1 MAMTRTDSTP
11 VSDSE
16 PRRVDVILGVPIDR
30 LTESDALERILAL
43 AGTPVTPPPYVA
55 TVNVDFLVNTQ
66 SWWPGVPRH
75 PELLESL
82 REAALVTADGMPVV
96 WASRLLGGGLPARVA
111 GSDLVPML
119 ARAAVPRSVSLYLL
133 GGAGTSAQDA
143 ANRLVQQNPGL
154 RIAGVD
160 APFVHVAGA
169 AMATSDEDDQQI
181 CARINATNAN
191 VLLIGF
197 GNPKQEIWFARN
209 RHRLRVG
216 VALGVGGTFNFLTG
230 RVGRA
235 PAWMQ
240 RTGLEWIYRLLAEP
254 GRLWKRYAIGL
265 LKYGCMMLPPLAVSS
280 RRTSGTTGEGPTVLE
295 LHGATGAGMLV
306 RLPAHLDSRGEDA
319 FLHALAAR
327 QDGAVVILDARRVRS
342 ATAAGLGMLFGSARP
357 SRAATGPVLLFAPSR
372 ALRRVLTANRAWDLW
387 SGNTCAD
394 ADALHAALRMR
405 WPGFAYLAAFARE
418 NALLRVD
425 VVGELAGEPMAELN
439 RAVVADGLADRDLVL
454 DCSCCARIDYNAAAL
469 LARLQRDL
477 AARGH
482 TLYLRGLSPALDNAL
497 RQAGLDQIPRQE
509 RAGGGGPS

>member
-1 MAMTRTDSTP
+1 MAMTRTAATPDSPTK
-11 VSDSE
+11 
-16 PRRVDVILGVPIDR
+16 PRRVDIILGVPIDR
-30 LTESDALERILAL
+30 LTEADALARILAL
-43 AGTPVTPPPYVA
+43 AESPATPPPYVA

-66 SWWPGVPRH
+66 SWWPGAPRH

-119 ARAAVPRSVSLYLL
+119 ARAAGPRGLSLYLL

-143 ANRLVQQNPGL
+143 ANRLVQDNPGL

-169 AMATSDEDDQQI
+169 AMATSDEDDRQI
-181 CARINATNAN
+181 CARINAAKAA

-240 RTGLEWIYRLLAEP
+240 RAGLEWIYRLLAEP
-254 GRLWKRYAIGL
+254 GRLWKRYTIGL
-265 LKYGCMMLPPLAVSS
+265 LKYGCMMIPPLAVAA
-280 RRTSGTTGEGPTVLE
+280 RRPPRRDADAATVLD
-295 LHGATGAGMLV
+295 LHGATGAGILV
-306 RLPAHLDSRGEDA
+306 RLPIRLDARDEDA
-319 FLHALAAR
+319 FLRTLNGR
-327 QDGAVVILDARRVRS
+327 PDGAAVVLDARRVRS
-342 ATAAGLGMLFGSARP
+342 ATAAGLGMLLSAARP
-357 SRAATGPVLLFAPSR
+357 AGAAAGPVLLFAPSR
-372 ALRRVLTANRAWDLW
+372 ALRRILVANRAWDFW

-394 ADALHAALRMR
+394 ADALHAALRLR
-405 WPGFAYLAAFARE
+405 WPGFSYLAAFARE
-418 NALLRVD
+418 AAQLRVD
-425 VVGELAGEPMAELN
+425 VVGELAGEPMADLN
-439 RAVVADGLADRDLVL
+439 RAVVADGLAERDLVL

-497 RQAGLDQIPRQE
+497 RQAGLDRIPRQE
-509 RAGGGGPS
+509 RADGGKAS